1 MKLRILALVLAGLC
15 CVNGV
20 LAQDYKTRPV
30 KVVVPTGPGTIAD
43 TVTRV
48 MTQDLS
54 NQFGQTFIVDNKV
67 GANGVIGAGFVAS
80 AAPDGTTLIVG
91 NVSTHAANEFMYA
104 KLPYDPEK
112 DFTPVALV
120 GTVPHVLVVSENL
133 PVKTYADLIK
143 LAKEQP
149 GKLNFASGSSLTVVA
164 MEVIKNGAG
173 IDALHVPF
181 RATPQAATEMLAGR
195 IDVMVTDFGVAKPF
209 IDSGKMRPILVTMS
223 ERSPLL
229 PGIPA
234 FPEVGLPKLD
244 IVGWFGWFAPKNTPE
259 GAITRIYDGLRKAT
273 ANKDYQD
280 KLAVLGVSLSAGSP
294 AELEKFRLQ
303 QRSMYQTLIKE
314 AGIKAE

>member
-1 MKLRILALVLAGLC
+1 MKLRIFVAALAGYC
-15 CVNGV
+15 CLTVAS
-20 LAQDYKTRPV
+20 AQDYATRPV
-30 KVVVPTGPGTIAD
+30 KIVVPTGPGTIAD
-43 TVTRV
+43 TVTRI
-48 MTQDLS
+48 MAQDLS
-54 NQFGQTFIVDNKV
+54 SQLGQTFIVDNKV
-67 GANGVIGAGFVAS
+67 GANGVIGAGFVA
-80 AAPDGTTLIVG
+80 AATPDGTTLIVG
-91 NVSTHAANEFMYA
+91 NVSTHAANEFLYA
-104 KLPYDPEK
+104 KLPYDPET

-120 GTVPHVLVVSENL
+120 GTVPHVLVVSEKL
-133 PVKTYADLIK
+133 PVKTYADLVK
-143 LAKEQP
+143 LAKDQP

-164 MEVIKNGAG
+164 MEVIKRGAA

-195 IDVMVTDFGVAKPF
+195 IDVMVTDFGVAKPY

-259 GAITRIYDGLRKAT
+259 AAITRIYEGLRKAT

-280 KLAVLGVSLSAGSP
+280 KLAVLGVSLTARGP
-294 AELEKFRLQ
+294 RELEQFRLQ